1 VGRFR
6 EWPIF
11 AQAGPAGRRDR
22 RVPSA
27 DVESERAMT
36 ERFRSYLGPV
46 LLMLATMSLMAPVEA
61 QPRLTVSVASSLAD
75 VMGRIVT
82 AWRARG
88 GGEVAL
94 NAAGSNVLARQ
105 IVQGAP
111 VDVFFSADA
120 AQMQVAASSGRLVEG
135 SVRVLLT
142 NRLVVIVPATSAQ
155 GRLRPADLT
164 MPRVRRVALGQ
175 PDSVPAGVYARQ
187 WLEAQGVWQGVA
199 PKVVPVLTARAALAA
214 VAAGRADAGI
224 VFATDALASAE
235 VRVAYEVPAAETPGI
250 VYPMAVVRTARATD
264 AQRFVEFLQSTE
276 ARAMFEAAGFGVRTP

>member
-1 VGRFR
+1 MTTRLIR
-6 EWPIF
+6 PLWP
-11 AQAGPAGRRDR
+11 A
-22 RVPSA
+22 
-27 DVESERAMT
+27 
-36 ERFRSYLGPV
+36 
-46 LLMLATMSLMAPVEA
+46 LLMLALMGMTTPLAAQTAP
-61 QPRLTVSVASSLAD
+61 PRLTVSVASSLAD
-75 VMGRIVT
+75 VMGRVVT

-120 AQMQVAASSGRLVEG
+120 AQMKVAAASGRLVEG

-142 NRLVVIVPATSAQ
+142 NRLVVIVPTTAGQ
-155 GRLRPADLT
+155 VRLRPADLT
-164 MPRVRRVALGQ
+164 MPRVRRLAIGQ

-187 WLEAQGVWQGVA
+187 WLEAQSVWQGVA

-224 VFATDALASAE
+224 VFATDALANTE

-250 VYPMAVVRTARATD
+250 AYPVAVVRTARATE
-264 AQRFVEFLQSTE
+264 AQRFVEFLQSAE
-276 ARAMFEAAGFGVRTP
+276 ARTLFEAAGFGVRTP

>member
-1 VGRFR
+1 
-6 EWPIF
+6 
-11 AQAGPAGRRDR
+11 
-22 RVPSA
+22 
-27 DVESERAMT
+27 MT
-36 ERFRSYLGPV
+36 ERLRERLWPV
-46 LLMLATMSLMAPVEA
+46 LLVLTTMGMLTPAMA

-88 GGEVAL
+88 GVEVVI
-94 NAAGSNVLARQ
+94 NTAGSNVLARQ

-120 AQMQVAASSGRLVEG
+120 AQMTVAAASGRLVEG

-142 NRLVVIVPATSAQ
+142 NRLVVIVPAGAGQ
-155 GRLRPADLT
+155 VRLRPADLT
-164 MPRVRRVALGQ
+164 LPRVRRVALGQ

-224 VFATDALASAE
+224 VFATDALVNSE

-250 VYPMAVVRTARATD
+250 AYPVAVVRTARATD
-264 AQRFVEFLQSTE
+264 AQRFVDFLQSAE
-276 ARAMFEAAGFGVRTP
+276 ARALFEAAGFGVRTP